1 MTRMV
6 NCPDLLLPAVT
17 GPTGAGNSNELTG
30 HVRDAYE
37 LTIFPPV
44 TLPEA
49 DIGIQIFTGTQWAFY
64 DTSNFVAGPD
74 NYKTITNRG
83 LGVRLRR
90 RAGTNPAADRLFETV
105 KKVGGSGA

>member
-1 MTRMV
+1 MV
-6 NCPDLLLPAVT
+6 NCPDLTVPANS
-17 GPTGAGNSNELTG
+17 PNSNELTG

-37 LTIFPPV
+37 ITIFPPV

-49 DIGIQIFTGTQWAFY
+49 DIGVQILSGTQWAFY
-64 DTSNFVAGPD
+64 DTSSFVAGPD

-90 RAGTNPAADRLFETV
+90 RAGTNPAADRLFEVV